1 MDRERLDAHDR
12 MPEGIRAY
20 LEKNGWSFS
29 KKMCEFAVG
38 RMKSR
43 GDEKGGGK
51 RTVLAKEK
59 VDKLLETYGI
69 ALKNDNGY
77 DSVYVA
83 NMAMADYWGSSI
95 EDEQHL
101 ALFVRD
107 YIDDADAYAGLP
119 FTRYFADL
127 IGSGTNVPWEDVL

>member
-12 MPEGIRAY
+12 MPEGIRAD

-51 RTVLAKEK
+51 RTVLTKEK

>member
-1 MDRERLDAHDR
+1 MNRERLDAHDR

-43 GDEKGGGK
+43 GDEKDGGK
-51 RTVLAKEK
+51 RTVLTKEK

>member
-51 RTVLAKEK
+51 RTVLTKEK

>member
-29 KKMCEFAVG
+29 KKMCEFAVE
-38 RMKSR
+38 RMKDR
-43 GDEKGGGK
+43 NGK
-51 RTVLAKEK
+51 SVTPLTKEQ
-59 VDKLLETYGI
+59 VDKMLATHGITLEH
-69 ALKNDNGY
+69 DNGY
-77 DSVYVA
+77 DAVYVM
-83 NMAMADYWGSSI
+83 NMARSDYWGSAI
-95 EDEQHL
+95 ADEQHL
-101 ALFVRD
+101 VLFVKD
-107 YIDDADAYAGLP
+107 YIDDKDSYPGMT

>member
-51 RTVLAKEK
+51 RTVLTKEK

-69 ALKNDNGY
+69 APKNDNGY

-127 IGSGTNVPWEDVL
+127 IGSGTNVPGEDVL

>member
-38 RMKSR
+38 RMKSH

>member
-38 RMKSR
+38 RMKNR

-51 RTVLAKEK
+51 RTVLTKEK

>member
-1 MDRERLDAHDR
+1 MNRERLDAHDR

-51 RTVLAKEK
+51 RTVLTKEK

>member
-43 GDEKGGGK
+43 GDEKGGGR
-51 RTVLAKEK
+51 RTVLTKEK